1 MADRE
6 SYIER
11 LLHRIEQHMEDWQHR
26 TTLRE
31 EELQAHRS
39 MLWAEGA
46 EREKLLV
53 QQVAEEEEAKERSL
67 EQIAKEHRVVFVVH
81 SEEVGNALKEFAS
94 ERTCLV
100 NVVPGSDGGLKGE
113 DIKGSWLVFE

>member
-26 TTLRE
+26 TTMRE

-39 MLWAEGA
+39 MLWADGA
-46 EREKLLV
+46 EREKMLV

-67 EQIAKEHRVVFVVH
+67 EQIAKDHRVAFVVH
-81 SEEVGNALKEFAS
+81 SEEVGEALKEFAS
-94 ERTCLV
+94 KRACLV
-100 NVVPGSDGGLKGE
+100 NVVPANDSDQRGE